1 MVDYEEIMRMFNLED
16 EKVYFNNKGIAKAN
30 EVIITEDYTW
40 SEAAGMLYGSE
51 FEGYIVLREGQELT
65 EEEYEKITFKYEDK
79 IERYSEGGEKYER
92 NNKNCNYINEGI
104 NLTGTEVYI
113 LYANYN
119 NNSIDSYNV
128 DIYRIK

>member
-65 EEEYEKITFKYEDK
+65 EEEYEKITFTYEDK
-79 IERYSEGGEKYER
+79 IERYNEGGEKYER

>member
-16 EKVYFNNKGIAKAN
+16 EKVYFNNKGIAKAD

-65 EEEYEKITFKYEDK
+65 EEEYEKITFTYEDK
-79 IERYSEGGEKYER
+79 IERYNEGGEKYER

>member
-1 MVDYEEIMRMFNLED
+1 MADYEEIMRMFNLED
-16 EKVYFNNKGIAKAN
+16 EKVYFNNKGIAKAD

-65 EEEYEKITFKYEDK
+65 EEEYEKITFTYEDK
-79 IERYSEGGEKYER
+79 IERYNEGGEKYER